1 MESLW
6 IENRRNAIG
15 IETDPAFF
23 NDHCGICSPLPLRRG
38 EDLGEGLE
46 SPPRNQSKNPQPPSP
61 SEEETTCGGI
71 SSSPLDNEATIEPR
85 GLLRGPSKIIVAF
98 SRDLLLK
105 GTLMAQRV
113 SALLAVT
120 PRSLSGLAVI
130 FLLLAAFFAVLNG
143 QKVKALRAN
152 TVAASAPMT
161 AKVNAL
167 TSDKTGAQ
175 QQGKTADTDRAVKA
189 EAALS
194 QAEKEK
200 ADLKG
205 KLDASQQEI
214 AVLRERAAGMQ
225 TNSNPS
231 APGAPATADN
241 AQSTD
246 LQSQVDELRRQL
258 DGAEKEKALL
268 AEKLQDTQERPG
280 QVKEPLKTETNKK
293 RDTAGLQR
301 QSSSSHRAGVH
312 GSVLAYNQAYN
323 FVVLNLGARNGV
335 EPNSEMLVLRDGTL
349 IGKIRI
355 SSVEPATA
363 IGDIMT
369 NSLGRGVQVQPGDN
383 VIYAGTSP

>member
-1 MESLW
+1 MLFVACVSLGPCAAVPW
-6 IENRRNAIG
+6 NLYGLKIVETQSALKPILLFSTQALFPRLASFPWG
-15 IETDPAFF
+15 IP
-23 NDHCGICSPLPLRRG
+23 N
-38 EDLGEGLE
+38 GLW
-46 SPPRNQSKNPQPPSP
+46 
-61 SEEETTCGGI
+61 T
-71 SSSPLDNEATIEPR
+71 NEATIEPR
-85 GLLRGPSKIIVAF
+85 VLMCAFEIVIAF
-98 SRDLLLK
+98 SRYSLLK
-105 GTLMAQRV
+105 GTLMAQRE
-113 SALLAVT
+113 SALFTAT
-120 PRSLSGLAVI
+120 PRSLSGLSVI
-130 FLLLAAFFAVLNG
+130 FLLLAALFAVLNG
-143 QKVKALRAN
+143 QKVKAFRAN
-152 TVAASAPMT
+152 AAMPHASMT
-161 AKVNAL
+161 AKVSAS
-167 TSDKTGAQ
+167 TEAQ
-175 QQGKTADTDRAVKA
+175 QPAKTADTNRAVKA
-189 EAALS
+189 EAALA

-205 KLDASQQEI
+205 KLDASEQEI
-214 AVLRERAAGMQ
+214 AALRQRTAGTE

-231 APGAPATADN
+231 ASVNPAPGDN

-268 AEKLQDTQERPG
+268 AEKLQDAQERP
-280 QVKEPLKTETNKK
+280 VKEAPKTETRK
-293 RDTAGLQR
+293 RRDITSVQR

-369 NSLGRGVQVQPGDN
+369 NSLARGVQVQPGDS
-383 VIYAGTSP
+383 VIYAGTNP

>member
-1 MESLW
+1 MWAVE
-6 IENRRNAIG
+6 
-15 IETDPAFF
+15 
-23 NDHCGICSPLPLRRG
+23 
-38 EDLGEGLE
+38 
-46 SPPRNQSKNPQPPSP
+46 
-61 SEEETTCGGI
+61 
-71 SSSPLDNEATIEPR
+71 
-85 GLLRGPSKIIVAF
+85 IVIAF

-105 GTLMAQRV
+105 GTLMAQRE
-113 SALLAVT
+113 SALLTVT
-120 PRSLSGLAVI
+120 PRNLSGLAVI
-130 FLLLAAFFAVLNG
+130 FLLLAALFAVLNA

-152 TVAASAPMT
+152 VATPHASVT
-161 AKVNAL
+161 AKVNAS
-167 TSDKTGAQ
+167 TGATTGAQ

-189 EAALS
+189 EATLA

-200 ADLKG
+200 TDLKG

-214 AVLRERAAGMQ
+214 AALRERAAGMQ
-225 TNSNPS
+225 TNSNTSTPGTS
-231 APGAPATADN
+231 APADN
-241 AQSTD
+241 AQSPD

-268 AEKLQDTQERPG
+268 AEKLQDAM
-280 QVKEPLKTETNKK
+280 KETPKAETRKK
-293 RDTAGLQR
+293 RETASVQR

-363 IGDIMT
+363 IGDIMS
-369 NSLGRGVQVQPGDN
+369 NSLARGVQVQPGDS
-383 VIYAGTSP
+383 VIYAGTNP